1 MANLAILDLPIGEKL
16 DRQALK
22 CVRGGRMSFGWIRP
36 YQEPVAAPPFG
47 VFINELNVYNILL
60 ANPVFNTVNQVAYN
74 SIDASGN
81 VDSDL
86 MIAVGQGQD
95 GFAG

>member
-1 MANLAILDLPIGEKL
+1 MATLEILDLPIGDHL
-16 DRQALK
+16 DRRALK
-22 CVRGGRMSFGWIRP
+22 RVCGGRMSFGWIRP
-36 YQEPVAAPPFG
+36 YQEPQAAPPFG
-47 VFINELNVYNILL
+47 IFIGELNVYNILL

-74 SIDASGN
+74 RIDASGN

-86 MIAVGQGQD
+86 RIGVGQGQN